1 VFKRPNFKLIGVI
14 LLSLADEIVILSV
27 VFIVLSLLGVDI
39 PGWAIILSAAIMGV
53 ITYVCYILLRK
64 QPQLG
69 FDNMVGL
76 TGVAV
81 ETIGRKGT
89 VKIKGELW
97 FASTKA
103 EIIKIGTEVTV
114 VEQTGLKLVVIPLE
128 KVEKEIFENVLLPK
142 NFGLTR

>member
-1 VFKRPNFKLIGVI
+1 MI

-39 PGWAIILSAAIMGV
+39 PGWAIVLSVAIMGV

-114 VEQTGLKLVVIPLE
+114 VEQAGLKLVVIPLE
-128 KVEKEIFENVLLPK
+128 KVEKEIIENVLLPK
-142 NFGLTR
+142 NSGLTR